1 MKDDERES
9 KEDCLA
15 DYIVQ
20 TKGYHCEWA
29 LQCLGAQFIYLVN
42 VVGQI
47 FFTDCFLGW
56 EFSKY
61 GVSAASFT
69 ELDVSSYKHLLIFYL
84 HINYI
89 IMFSTVKGIYNLHQ
103 N

>member
-1 MKDDERES
+1 M
-9 KEDCLA
+9 A

-69 ELDVSSYKHLLIFYL
+69 ELDVSLVKIHSFNLYIYVKLAINGYYVLIMHLFECYSQK
-84 HINYI
+84 INTI
-89 IMFSTVKGIYNLHQ
+89 
-103 N
+103 

>member
-69 ELDVSSYKHLLIFYL
+69 ELDVSSVKLYSFNLYIYD
-84 HINYI
+84 YI
-89 IMFSTVKGIYNLHQ
+89 IF
-103 N
+103 